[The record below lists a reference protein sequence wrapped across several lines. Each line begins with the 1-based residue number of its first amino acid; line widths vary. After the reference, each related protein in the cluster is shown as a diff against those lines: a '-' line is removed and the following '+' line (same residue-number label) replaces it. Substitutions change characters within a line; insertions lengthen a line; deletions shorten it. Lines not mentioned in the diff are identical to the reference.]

1 MWQTASSLSTKRLDE
16 NVATTRFFRIEHH
29 GSVARC
35 ILDKPPANTLDDD
48 LHDDFGRLL
57 GALEPDEDI
66 RAVVLASANP
76 SIFMAGADLKNLA
89 EDHFTSAATAHRVG
103 RAHETFLRVQRLPK
117 PTVAEICGHALGGGC
132 ELALACDFRMMSQ
145 GKARIGCPEVTLGI
159 VPGGG
164 GTQRLPRLVGRAKA
178 AELLLLGER
187 LTAAEAASIG
197 LVTRACADPGE
208 TRSAALEL
216 AGRLAGLPASAL
228 RLIKRCLNDGY
239 DGDLLRGLEV
249 EREAVIEALGQPE
262 AREGIAAFAARQ
274 AVRSRG

>member
-16 NVATTRFFRIEHH
+16 NVPTLLFFRIEHL

-35 ILDKPPANTLDDD
+35 ALDKPPANTLDDD
-48 LHDDFGRLL
+48 LHDDFDRLL
-57 GALEPDEDI
+57 SALELDERV

-89 EDHFTSAATAHRVG
+89 EDHFTPAAAARRVG
-103 RAHETFLRVQRLPK
+103 RAHETFLRVQRLTK
-117 PTVAEICGHALGGGC
+117 PTVAEICGHAVGGGC
-132 ELALACDFRMMSQ
+132 ELALACDFRVMSQ
-145 GKARIGCPEVTLGI
+145 GEARIGCPEITLGI

-187 LTAAEAASIG
+187 LTAGEAVSIG
-197 LVTRACADPGE
+197 LVTRACAGPEE

-216 AGRLAGLPASAL
+216 AGRLAGLPASGL

-239 DGDLLRGLEV
+239 DGDLLRGLAV
-249 EREAVIEALGQPE
+249 EREAAIEALGQPE
-262 AREGIAAFAARQ
+262 AREGITAFAVRQ
-274 AVRSRG
+274 AARSRK